1 MKLTIY
7 ITNLL
12 FTLMRDTAIRCQK
25 KTVISLRVVL
35 RRRRF
40 YISIQF

>member
-25 KTVISLRVVL
+25 KTVILRVVL